1 MMMTKLKNIFCGLF
15 FALAVCSHAVDV
27 APFDMTQENWDELMK
42 FKMWAKGHITMAG
55 SASVPDTVGAI
66 GAGDSIIL
74 LNGNHTLGG
83 PIYTGGIRA
92 DYGPDEFITGP
103 VRARNYFLAGANGNK
118 FHGTYCIGNEYS
130 YNINENAINGISAAG
145 GTLLTGSSATT
156 GKCVTDKVPL
166 VPNIWIPDI
175 DKNASFNETIDGIS
189 ISNSIYA
196 IDVPNNVDVYDV
208 HVEGNIS
215 FSNTAKLHIRM
226 KTPQTL
232 VRIFVEGSIEGSSAT
247 QIQVVYVNESAEY
260 DEPNHVW
267 TGVTESVLVSNVDYA
282 GNVLFYSKGDI
293 SFPSMLSGAFIQ
305 GTFVSKGLISLGP
318 NMVLAGQLL
327 ANGLYIGPDFN
338 GTNLRYIPFD
348 PPVLEATLAVEASAL
363 NGKFLE
369 NGADALIPIELNA
382 KAKIDV
388 LFKYCFDVK
397 SNSSEGQASVED
409 FDASSLTF
417 PVCDK
422 NEYGQVVINMGS
434 SEPTD
439 ASKIFINVK
448 KDDVSEDDEIL
459 PLKIFD
465 LSGAVLPEN
474 KHEGYFNLTIG
485 DNAGVTPKFAGS
497 EKYYSISENSLTGF
511 MVARIPVENVSVV
524 DELIVT
530 LEDNAASGQTRA
542 SDILNLSL
550 DSDDGSVYAV
560 LSVKDGSKLDYE
572 TIQSPYKVTLTL
584 KDQNGAAGC
593 NQDTIIRTIN
603 IVDVNEN
610 PVITGVKDLNPDF
623 AGSPTPFMLYPKENL
638 AKGYAIGVVMAS
650 DPDIKNIAAFGHLE
664 YSIIDPNGD
673 IPFEMRYDTVVVS
686 DPSKLNYEAAV
697 NEFAFDVMVS
707 NCAKNSTTGK
717 YTENCLDVV
726 QTVTVKL
733 QDVPE
738 EPTIECE
745 QDDVDCYGPFEVKE
759 NSPTGYVV
767 MSYLVSDE
775 DYGFVHTGNLTATI
789 KNTNGSGAD
798 SLFIA
803 EMKKDT
809 NGNWRVV
816 VSVVD
821 GSKLDYEKVKETHNV
836 TICVYDPEDPA
847 GMYDSLLR
855 VIKVVDVNE
864 APKANDVNLKASENL
879 PKGTVV
885 GKIDVVDPDVKHVK
899 EFGHLEYSIIGKDET
914 FAFVMDSSKVVV
926 NDPSKMDYELNV
938 LSYIFD
944 VQIANCELNYSTG
957 KYNSVCLYDTA
968 RVTVKLQDGGEPPI
982 IVVDGP
988 TPDGEDDSDSL
999 CIAFCDTT
1007 SRGVTKNDT
1016 LTVGVRENTAE
1027 SLLSPTGKILF
1038 QYHVVD
1044 EDTGHVAGAKVTWFD
1059 VGTSIPNVKMNGS
1072 DLFAISYKN
1081 GVISVSVKDEMLLDY
1096 ETLRNANSRNDPDP
1110 EYTMGVVVTDPL
1122 GLADTLYRKIR
1133 VIDVNEKPIFSVW
1146 PISIIENNF
1155 IGDSLGCLEHPS
1167 DIDSLSRNP
1176 AFYDNSSKMIGGNIE
1191 LVSLVQDST
1200 NLMRSKL
1207 VANAK
1212 LDCENGEYVCGQDSI
1227 YWVELAYGDTTLK
1240 DLYTELKVP
1249 VKLIDVNES
1258 PKINTDTIGV
1268 DENAK
1273 KGTLVG
1279 IIEWEDVDQF
1289 DSVMLFE
1296 ITKDPSGCFTIDKN
1310 TGAVTVKSDKCTAL
1324 DFEKHVSLN
1333 IEVSIT
1339 DMVNVKD
1346 RSLIFRDSITVK
1358 KIIKVNVHDVNESP
1372 TEISIDCVDSKEN
1385 TNILCKYFRVGDSRG
1400 LSLYDVPPEK
1410 PFIKANAIPG
1420 ASFYVYAPKTPSD
1433 SVKFSLWSDSTEISH
1448 GMNVVSDDSGI
1459 VKLRVNSVYPIYNV
1473 AVGTANNAD
1482 MSDAIVSLVYNF
1494 YAPEIEFCLDK
1505 GCKNP
1510 VTAETKLKKNVGDT
1524 LAVYAR
1530 AFIPVGPKKGQ
1541 TDSLLMK
1548 TFYIKNADENLRFYD
1563 LNGVDLSN
1571 SRIDFVDGQ
1580 AAFIVVANKAISEG
1594 LSFSLNSFR
1603 DPLDETKY
1611 IVSQKF
1617 PGNVLFVNSA
1627 MSPLDSA
1634 STTNPDTPSENE
1646 KDDPQISITISTTV
1660 QESDSSNTYRITEKV
1675 ADDDANIYVN
1685 KASDTVYVKL
1695 KDANSKTD
1703 TVFALSYNLETISV
1717 SETIFTKIT
1726 SVAKQEVKLNENPEN
1741 GVAQILL
1748 NGSIIKASYTESVV
1762 NVNVT
1767 VSYKID
1773 SKGAVV
1779 KQAVVNEKNK
1789 IDSVETIVVSYKT
1802 KIDDKN
1808 VEISYLADALT
1819 GEMLVK
1825 DSLGNLLTKLAAHNR
1840 PGINLGCYYISYD
1853 DGESPKS
1860 MVVTYMVNSKGDVVK
1875 NEDGNVSYDVS
1886 YTFEDKYGRST
1897 TQVVNV
1903 VLDLTAPKVEIR
1915 SPENNQQIR
1924 SNFVDVEWY
1933 VDGVL
1938 QDSLNVQPLKY
1949 GSNEIVREFCD
1960 KAGNCGADTVVV
1972 MCNDD
1977 ACDEEIFAEPT
1988 FRVVMTGPF
1997 QFTIVL
2003 DWASNSA
2010 LKKNYAVMDLQGR
2023 ILQQGVIGSAE
2034 TVVPVLTSGSYIVK
2048 VGRGKRVV
2056 NVR

>member
-1 MMMTKLKNIFCGLF
+1 MMMTKLKKIFCGLF

-42 FKMWAKGHITMAG
+42 FKMWAKGYITMAG

-130 YNINENAINGISAAG
+130 YDINENAINGISAAG

-156 GKCVTDKVPL
+156 GKCATDKVPL

-260 DEPNHVW
+260 DASKHRW
-267 TGVTESVLVSNVDYA
+267 SGVTDSILVGNKDYA

-293 SFPSMLSGAFIQ
+293 SFPSMNPDAFVQGSFMSRTLINLGA
-305 GTFVSKGLISLGP
+305 
-318 NMVLAGQLL
+318 NMSLAGQAL
-327 ANGLYIGPDFN
+327 ASKLYIGPDFN
-338 GTNLRYIPFD
+338 GENLLYVPFD
-348 PPVLEATLAVEASAL
+348 PSVFEATLAIEASAL

-382 KAKIDV
+382 KAEIDV

-560 LSVKDGSKLDYE
+560 LSVKDGSMLDYE
-572 TIQSPYKVTLTL
+572 RIPSSYNVTLTL
-584 KDQNGAAGC
+584 KDQDGVAGC

-603 IVDVNEN
+603 IMDVNEMPYFTDVGPFAIMENSPVGTLVGEVKAADNDLVSAFNTLYYTIPVNEDNDPDNDVPFAIANSKSGKITVANKEALDYEDSSIPEHKFEFMVQVSDGEFKKDTLVIINLVDVNDSPDDAEP
-610 PVITGVKDLNPDF
+610 PVIIPECEGDNCLEICLGDKCEICVGESCHETCVENCDKPCDPVKVL
-623 AGSPTPFMLYPKENL
+623 
-638 AKGYAIGVVMAS
+638 
-650 DPDIKNIAAFGHLE
+650 
-664 YSIIDPNGD
+664 
-673 IPFEMRYDTVVVS
+673 TV
-686 DPSKLNYEAAV
+686 AV
-697 NEFAFDVMVS
+697 NENV
-707 NCAKNSTTGK
+707 
-717 YTENCLDVV
+717 
-726 QTVTVKL
+726 
-733 QDVPE
+733 
-738 EPTIECE
+738 
-745 QDDVDCYGPFEVKE
+745 
-759 NSPTGYVV
+759 PTGYTI
-767 MSYLVSDE
+767 MNYLVSDA
-775 DYGFVHTGNLTATI
+775 DYGAGHTKDLTASI
-789 KNTNGSGAD
+789 KNTNSSGAD
-798 SLFIA
+798 SLFVV
-803 EMKKDT
+803 EMKKNA
-809 NGNWRVV
+809 NGDWRVV
-816 VSVVD
+816 ISVKD
-821 GSKLDYEKVKETHNV
+821 GSKLDYEKVKETHSV
-836 TICVYDPEDPA
+836 TIYVYDPEDPA

-879 PKGTVV
+879 PKGTVI
-885 GKIDVVDPDVKHVK
+885 GKVDVTDPDVKHVK

-914 FAFVMDSSKVVV
+914 FVFVMDSSKVVV

-944 VQIANCELNYSTG
+944 VQIANCELNGASG
-957 KYNSVCLYDTA
+957 KYDGACLYDTA
-968 RVTVKLQDGGEPPI
+968 TVTVYIQTINEPPI

-1044 EDTGHVAGAKVTWFD
+1044 EDTDHVAGAKVTWFD
-1059 VGTSIPNVKMNGS
+1059 VGSSISSVKTNGT
-1072 DLFAISYKN
+1072 DLFAIDYKN
-1081 GVISVSVKDEMLLDY
+1081 GVITVSVKDEKLLDY
-1096 ETLRNANSRNDPDP
+1096 EALRNAKSRSDPDP
-1110 EYTMGVVVTDPL
+1110 EYTMGIVVTDPL

-1133 VIDVNEKPIFSVW
+1133 VIDVNEKPIFEVW
-1146 PISIIENNF
+1146 PPVITENNLV
-1155 IGDSLGCLEHPS
+1155 GDSVGYVEHPS

-1176 AFYDNSSKMIGGNIE
+1176 AFYDNSIKMTGGDTT
-1191 LVSLVQDST
+1191 LFSLVKDPDD
-1200 NLMRSKL
+1200 LKRIML
-1207 VANAK
+1207 VANVVV
-1212 LDCENGEYVCGQDSI
+1212 DCENGEYVCGQDSV
-1227 YWVELAYGDTTLK
+1227 YWIELTYGDTTLK
-1240 DLYTELKVP
+1240 DLYAELKVP
-1249 VKLIDVNES
+1249 VKLIDLNEPPEILIETVFVNE
-1258 PKINTDTIGV
+1258 NTP
-1268 DENAK
+1268 
-1273 KGTLVG
+1273 KGTVVDTVK
-1279 IIEWEDVDQF
+1279 WFDVDRYDTVMNF
-1289 DSVMLFE
+1289 KMVRDPTDCFAIDERTGVLSVKTDE
-1296 ITKDPSGCFTIDKN
+1296 C
-1310 TGAVTVKSDKCTAL
+1310 AAL
-1324 DFEKHVSLN
+1324 DYEKNESVVITVSA
-1333 IEVSIT
+1333 T
-1339 DMVNVKD
+1339 DMADVKD
-1346 RSLIFRDSITVK
+1346 RSLIAGDPITVNK
-1358 KIIKVNVHDVNESP
+1358 MIMVKIQDVNEPPSVMDEVV
-1372 TEISIDCVDSKEN
+1372 TVKEN
-1385 TNILCKYFRVGDSRG
+1385 TIVGVIIDTIRATDPDKDPKFTE
-1400 LSLYDVPPEK
+1400 LT
-1410 PFIKANAIPG
+1410 
-1420 ASFYVYAPKTPSD
+1420 YA
-1433 SVKFSLWSDSTEISH
+1433 LI
-1448 GMNVVSDDSGI
+1448 G
-1459 VKLRVNSVYPIYNV
+1459 
-1473 AVGTANNAD
+1473 
-1482 MSDAIVSLVYNF
+1482 
-1494 YAPEIEFCLDK
+1494 
-1505 GCKNP
+1505 
-1510 VTAETKLKKNVGDT
+1510 GDT
-1524 LAVYAR
+1524 AT
-1530 AFIPVGPKKGQ
+1530 FKI
-1541 TDSLLMK
+1541 DSKSGFLMLNDILDYEERESYNLVVRVDDGE
-1548 TFYIKNADENLRFYD
+1548 FADTAKVKINVENVEEW
-1563 LNGVDLSN
+1563 NKVDTT
-1571 SRIDFVDGQ
+1571 Q
-1580 AAFIVVANKAISEG
+1580 AS
-1594 LSFSLNSFR
+1594 
-1603 DPLDETKY
+1603 
-1611 IVSQKF
+1611 
-1617 PGNVLFVNSA
+1617 
-1627 MSPLDSA
+1627 DSA
-1634 STTNPDTPSENE
+1634 SSDTTKIVFNDAVAEV
-1646 KDDPQISITISTTV
+1646 TISTTV
-1660 QESDSSNTYRITEKV
+1660 QMLDGSNANRITEKV
-1675 ADDDANIYVN
+1675 ADDDINLYVN
-1685 KASDTVYVKL
+1685 KTSDTVYVKL
-1695 KDANSKTD
+1695 KDAVSKTD
-1703 TVFALSYNLETISV
+1703 TVFTLSYNLETVSV
-1717 SETIFTKIT
+1717 SESIFTKIT

-1741 GVAQILL
+1741 GASQILL
-1748 NGSIIKASYTESVV
+1748 NGSIIKVSYTESVK
-1762 NVNVT
+1762 NVDVT

-1802 KIDDKN
+1802 KIENKN
-1808 VEISYLADALT
+1808 VEISYLADAST
-1819 GEMLVK
+1819 GELLVK
-1825 DSLGNLLTKLAAHNR
+1825 DSLGALLTKLAAQSR
-1840 PGINLGCYYISYD
+1840 PSMGLGYYY
-1853 DGESPKS
+1853 
-1860 MVVTYMVNSKGDVVK
+1860 VTYSDGAAASMMVTYSVDSKGDVVK
-1875 NEDGNVSYDVS
+1875 NAEGDVGYEVS
-1886 YTFEDKYGRST
+1886 YTFEDEYGRST
-1897 TQVVNV
+1897 TQVINV
-1903 VLDLTAPKVEIR
+1903 VLDQTVPKVEIL
-1915 SPENNQQIR
+1915 SPENNQVLR
-1924 SNFVDVEWY
+1924 SNRADVRWC
-1933 VDGVL
+1933 VDGIL
-1938 QDSLNVQPLKY
+1938 QDTLNVEMLEPGVNL
-1949 GSNEIVREFCD
+1949 IVREYCD
-1960 KAGNCGADTVVV
+1960 KAGNCDADSVIVI
-1972 MCNDD
+1972 CKGD
-1977 ACDEEIFAEPT
+1977 ACSEEIFAEPT

-2003 DWASNSA
+2003 DWASNNA
-2010 LKKNYAVMDLQGR
+2010 LQKNYAVMDLQGR